1 MSSSTL
7 ESEMDQVTPMDTAGD
22 EAAGVPPLDRRVSY
36 RISRLHG
43 RLNAQAARI
52 LSATAGISLSQWR
65 ILVMIDAEAEISA
78 SEIVRMTKI
87 DKAMV
92 SRAIK
97 SLSEDGL
104 VKVVVSKAD
113 QRLHNV
119 RMTPAG
125 RERFMRA
132 FPHMLDRQNSLVDR
146 LAEGEAETLFRLL
159 GKIED
164 AITAMEGGET
174 DETATMP

>member
-1 MSSSTL
+1 MN
-7 ESEMDQVTPMDTAGD
+7 QVTPLDIATR
-22 EAAGVPPLDRRVSY
+22 VPPLDQRVSY

-65 ILVMIDAEAEISA
+65 ILVMIDAETEISA
-78 SEIVRMTKI
+78 SEIVRLTKI

-97 SLSEDGL
+97 SLSEEGL
-104 VKVVVSKAD
+104 VKVVVSKSD
-113 QRLHNV
+113 QRLHQI
-119 RMTPAG
+119 RMTAAG

-132 FPHMLDRQNSLVDR
+132 LPAMLDRQNGLVDG
-146 LAEGEAETLFRLL
+146 LSEGEAETLFTLI
-159 GKIED
+159 GKLED
-164 AITAMEGGET
+164 AITSMENGES
-174 DETATMP
+174 EEPAATS